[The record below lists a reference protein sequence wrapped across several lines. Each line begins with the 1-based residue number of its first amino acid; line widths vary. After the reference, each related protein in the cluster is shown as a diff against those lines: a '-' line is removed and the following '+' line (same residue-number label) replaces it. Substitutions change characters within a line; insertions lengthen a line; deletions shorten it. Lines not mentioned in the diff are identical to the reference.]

1 MIHALSLAAR
11 RRILRRRRVQCDR
24 DPRHTRSLRPVGLP
38 KLVAPG
44 HRWIG
49 NIERHSDCASAWTRC
64 RSGSRDDNH
73 RRRIADRAA
82 SPRIFGSCSA
92 QRVPRSHRAGGV
104 FVLKWTCGEGIDARK
119 RGTTTFAVDVADVV
133 ARPLAEEA
141 SVLTTYLLNPDLE
154 MLEQLRP

>member
-1 MIHALSLAAR
+1 MIHVLSIWLLVAAFFGAGVFNA
-11 RRILRRRRVQCDR
+11 IGTPR
-24 DPRHTRSLRPVGLP
+24 DARKLPPVGLP

-82 SPRIFGSCSA
+82 SPRIFGSPSA
-92 QRVPRSHRAGGV
+92 
-104 FVLKWTCGEGIDARK
+104 
-119 RGTTTFAVDVADVV
+119 
-133 ARPLAEEA
+133 
-141 SVLTTYLLNPDLE
+141 
-154 MLEQLRP
+154 